1 MCLGNEAGRRRI
13 DGSLYRLAG
22 VNYVYR
28 TQLRLLRISHAE
40 VVIDILKA
48 HCVPWRLRQLMRYV
62 RQYRDIWEIAAWI
75 EHATY

>member
-75 EHATY
+75 EPATY